1 MKHPTFYASLLLLA
15 VSAMP
20 AMGRTT
26 ITVSGSGTDDA
37 VFDVTDGLVI
47 DFASKAGSMVVK
59 ESSSKES
66 TFAITDAT
74 VLTFKA
80 VSGVSDIAATNSA
93 IALRRNPVENA
104 LEFTAAPESAC
115 TLHVYSLQGAALLT
129 VPGWQGE
136 SVDVS
141 DLTPGLYIV
150 NINNQS
156 IKFYKK

>member
-15 VSAMP
+15 VSALP

-26 ITVSGSGTDDA
+26 ITVSGSGSDDA

-59 ESSSKES
+59 ESATKES
-66 TFAITDAT
+66 TFAITDSS
-74 VLTFKA
+74 VLTFRTE
-80 VSGVSDIAATNSA
+80 SGVADITANSA
-93 IALRRNPVENA
+93 IALRRNPVESA

-129 VPGWQGE
+129 VADWQGE

-150 NINNQS
+150 NINNKS